1 MIAARRA
8 RPGIAGVRP
17 SIARFA
23 SATGGRELWR
33 ALAVL
38 VMQPGRLTILYL
50 HGVRARFASP
60 LALYLL
66 AGIALLVVLK
76 FLTDGPR
83 LHLDLLDFNI
93 IVRPPAASCTRAVPA
108 TCGRIDQ
115 VAATVVRFWKGDA
128 RMERLV
134 RRMLAVAPYVA
145 VVALP
150 VFAGIVACLHR
161 HRPMR
166 FGGHLVFAAHLH
178 AFWFLVAT
186 LALLAPGG
194 LGFAVALV
202 APAYAL
208 CSLHEVYGGP
218 WRGTTLRACGI
229 ALGHLVLLLAAAAVV
244 AAAWPVR

>member
-1 MIAARRA
+1 M
-8 RPGIAGVRP
+8 
-17 SIARFA
+17 
-23 SATGGRELWR
+23 
-33 ALAVL
+33 L
-38 VMQPGRLTILYL
+38 VMQPGRLTTLYL

-66 AGIALLVVLK
+66 AGIVFLVVLK

-108 TCGRIDQ
+108 TCGRIAQ
-115 VAATVVRFWKGDA
+115 LAAAVVRFWRGDA
-128 RMERLV
+128 GTGRFV
-134 RRMLAVAPYVA
+134 SRMLAAAPYVA
-145 VVALP
+145 FVALP
-150 VFAGIVACLHR
+150 IFAGIVACLHR

-166 FGGHLVFAAHLH
+166 FGGHLVFAAHLY

-186 LALLAPGG
+186 LALFAPHGLA
-194 LGFAVALV
+194 FAAALV

-244 AAAWPVR
+244 AAAWPSS

>member
-17 SIARFA
+17 SIARFG

-33 ALAVL
+33 ALEVL

-178 AFWFLVAT
+178 AFWFLATT
-186 LALLAPGG
+186 LALFAPHGLA
-194 LGFAVALV
+194 FVAGLV

-218 WRGTTLRACGI
+218 WHGTTLRACGI
-229 ALGHLVLLLAAAAVV
+229 ALGHLALLLATAAAI
-244 AAAWPVR
+244 ATAWPAR

>member
-1 MIAARRA
+1 M
-8 RPGIAGVRP
+8 
-17 SIARFA
+17 
-23 SATGGRELWR
+23 
-33 ALAVL
+33 L
-38 VMQPGRLTILYL
+38 VMQPGRLTTLYL

-66 AGIALLVVLK
+66 TAIVFLAVLK

-93 IVRPPAASCTRAVPA
+93 IVRPPAASCARAGSA
-108 TCGRIDQ
+108 TCGRIAE
-115 VAATVVRFWKGDA
+115 VAATVARFWKGDA
-128 RMERLV
+128 GTERFV

-145 VVALP
+145 FVALP

-178 AFWFLVAT
+178 AFWFLATT
-186 LALLAPGG
+186 LALFAPHGLA
-194 LGFAVALV
+194 FAAGLV

-218 WRGTTLRACGI
+218 WHGTTLRACGI
-229 ALGHLVLLLAAAAVV
+229 ALGHLALLLAAAA
-244 AAAWPVR
+244 AIATAWPAR